1 MSKSKTGSMNIKP
14 GKISY
19 TIHKWM
25 QENEG
30 TPALKRTTGH
40 IIAGK
45 ICELDDVTNGELT
58 IEQTFS
64 KMVKCSVIY
73 RDQYD
78 KSIFSDYRINYWHK
92 SIPADILANAPVEVK
107 RAMAKT
113 IDDMQPGQY
122 MDDEGAVVT
131 PNAVEKNE
139 DPFSEATPLMP
150 SEKVETPMVT
160 VEKPAVNSSITNEQF
175 AKMLE
180 MAPTGASKREIA
192 EAIGKNPKTL
202 DYLLER
208 DRTRKE
214 RFYQEYTKGYDER
227 QRRRK
232 EWLENGR
239 KGYQD
244 KLAYKARTIA
254 EEMVKTDTTQN
265 VTLPLDIK
273 KDGKQ
278 ITVNLSL
285 TINL

>member
-19 TIHKWM
+19 TILKWM

-78 KSIFSDYRINYWHK
+78 KSVFSDYRINYWHR

-131 PNAVEKNE
+131 PNAVEKCE
-139 DPFSEATPLMP
+139 DPFNEDGEFEETDLSKHATEIADLYA
-150 SEKVETPMVT
+150 VT
-160 VEKPAVNSSITNEQF
+160 VADTSPQF
-175 AKMLE
+175 
-180 MAPTGASKREIA
+180 
-192 EAIGKNPKTL
+192 
-202 DYLLER
+202 
-208 DRTRKE
+208 
-214 RFYQEYTKGYDER
+214 
-227 QRRRK
+227 
-232 EWLENGR
+232 
-239 KGYQD
+239 
-244 KLAYKARTIA
+244 
-254 EEMVKTDTTQN
+254 EEEPTTQK
-265 VTLPLDIK
+265 VSVPVEVK
-273 KDGKQ
+273 KDGKTMS
-278 ITVNLSL
+278 ITVNL